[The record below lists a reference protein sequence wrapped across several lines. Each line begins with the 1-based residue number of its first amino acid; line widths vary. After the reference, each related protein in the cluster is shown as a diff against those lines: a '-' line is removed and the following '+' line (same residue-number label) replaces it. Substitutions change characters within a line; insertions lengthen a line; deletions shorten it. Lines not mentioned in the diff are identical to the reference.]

1 MRKTV
6 RAALSSFLLLGIL
19 LTNIASAQEA
29 TITPRHT
36 GISSV
41 TSGLTISKSGCARCT
56 GIVIVRD
63 GYTAS
68 IKVELKQDGSTIKTW
83 TDSGTDTVDA
93 GGIYYVKSGHTYV
106 VTTTVT
112 VYDSDGKFVEKPSQ
126 DSPSKYY

>member
-1 MRKTV
+1 MRKTA
-6 RAALSSFLLLGIL
+6 RAALASFLLFGIL

-36 GISSV
+36 GIFNVSSR
-41 TSGLTISKSGCARCT
+41 LTISNSGCARCT
-56 GIVIVRD
+56 GVTVLKA

-83 TDSGTDTVDA
+83 TNSGSDTVDA

-106 VTTTVT
+106 VTTTAT